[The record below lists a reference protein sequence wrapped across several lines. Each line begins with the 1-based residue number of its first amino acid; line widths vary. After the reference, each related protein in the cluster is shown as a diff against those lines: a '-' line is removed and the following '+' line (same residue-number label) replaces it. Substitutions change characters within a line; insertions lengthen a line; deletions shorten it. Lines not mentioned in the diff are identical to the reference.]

1 MLKSKMNWK
10 TASSINEEWKVLQ
23 KKMNLSPLAAK
34 VLSAR
39 GFSSVEEASSFL
51 DTSMSRLHDPFLLDG
66 MERAVSRIKQAVED
80 KEKILIFG
88 DYDADGVSSTTL
100 MVLLLKEAGAVFGWY
115 IPNRFT
121 EGYGPNVPAV
131 EQAAADGASLMIT
144 VDTGISAKNEVAE
157 ANALGMDVII
167 TDHHEP
173 PPELPEAYAIINP
186 KKPGCPYPFKE
197 LAGVGVAFKVAH
209 ALLGEVPEH
218 YLDLVTLGTISDLVP
233 LVGENR
239 SMVKKGL
246 RSLTSSNR
254 PGISALKKVCG
265 IEAETMQEDHVG
277 FTMGPRLNAAGRM
290 DSADPAVHLLLS
302 ENEEEAAEWAGR
314 IDTLNQS
321 RKNIVKELTE
331 TAVKQVEDKRYFEN
345 EVIITG
351 GEGWNEGVIGIVA
364 SRLVETYH
372 HPVIVLS
379 INAETKTAKGSAR
392 SIEGFNM
399 FEHLSRQRPLLEKF
413 GGHEMAAGLSMN
425 VENIESLRTEL
436 CRQAASVLDPSAY
449 VPSASIDLQVPLS
462 DITVAALEDLSTLAP
477 FGMANPKPV
486 FLLEDV
492 EITAFKKIGSDK
504 THLKLSLEQAGSRL
518 DGIAFQ
524 KGHLADQMTVT
535 ANASFIGQLSINE
548 WNNFRK
554 PQLMMHDMAITTCQI
569 HDKRQQKG
577 LKQMLQ
583 ALPARTAAVVFQD
596 QTKALI
602 ADELPDGVNLYMASD
617 LEEPLEEKYTAF
629 IDIPASL
636 EELNQAL
643 HFCRKTEHMYA
654 CFFTEEETYFQ
665 HGGTREH
672 FKWFYSFLNKYQS
685 FNMDTLKQKLIQQKG
700 WKAADIDFMTDVFTE
715 LGFVRMD
722 GSMIEFLGSNEKKPL
737 TESASYRRR
746 DQLKQMEQ
754 DLLFSTYRQ
763 LKDRLLGELLL
774 DKQDNEQRE
783 KVNHGL

>member
-10 TASSINEEWKVLQ
+10 TTSSVNEEWKVLQ

-39 GFSSVEEASSFL
+39 GFSSVEEAASFL
-51 DTSMSRLHDPFLLDG
+51 DTSMARLHDPYLLDG
-66 MERAVSRIKQAVED
+66 MERAVSRIKQAIEN

-121 EGYGPNVPAV
+121 EGYGPNIPAV

-144 VDTGISAKNEVAE
+144 VDTGISAKEEVAA

-173 PPELPEAYAIINP
+173 PPELPEAFAIINP
-186 KKPGCPYPFKE
+186 KKPGCSYPFKE

-209 ALLGEVPEH
+209 ALLGELPEH

-233 LVGENR
+233 LVDENR

-246 RSLTSSNR
+246 RSLTSSTR

-265 IEAETMQEDHVG
+265 IEADTMQEDHVG

-331 TAVKQVEDKRYFEN
+331 TAVKQVEDRGYHEN

-372 HPVIVLS
+372 HPVLVLS
-379 INAETKTAKGSAR
+379 INGETETAKGSAR

-399 FEHLSRQRPLLEKF
+399 FEELSKQRPLLEKF
-413 GGHEMAAGLSMN
+413 GGHEMAAGLSMK
-425 VENIESLRTEL
+425 VENIEALRTEL
-436 CRQAASVLDPSAY
+436 CRQAASILDPAAY
-449 VPSASIDLQVPLS
+449 VPAASIDLQVPLS

-504 THLKLSLEQAGSRL
+504 THLKLSLEQEGNRL

-535 ANASFIGQLSINE
+535 ANASFIGQLTINE

-577 LKQMLQ
+577 LKQMIK
-583 ALPARTAAVVFQD
+583 ALPSGTAAVVFQD
-596 QTKALI
+596 KTRALI
-602 ADELPDGVNLYMASD
+602 EDDLPDDCTVYMARE
-617 LEEPLEEKYTAF
+617 LGEPIEEKYTAF
-629 IDIPASL
+629 IDIPTSID
-636 EELNQAL
+636 ELNQAL
-643 HFCRKTEHMYA
+643 HLCRRTEHMYA
-654 CFFTEEETYFQ
+654 CFFTEEEAYFQ

-672 FKWFYSFLNKYQS
+672 FKWFYSFLNKYPS
-685 FNMDTLKQKLIQQKG
+685 FNLETLKQKLIQQKG
-700 WKAADIDFMTDVFTE
+700 WKGEDIDFMAQVFTE
-715 LGFVRMD
+715 LGFIRLD
-722 GSMIEFLGSNEKKPL
+722 GSMVEFLGSSEKKPL
-737 TESASYRRR
+737 TESAAYRRR
-746 DQLKQMEQ
+746 EQLKQMEQ
-754 DLLFSTYRQ
+754 DLLFSTYKQ

-774 DKQDNEQRE
+774 EKQDNELRE